1 MAILDR
7 EILTDDIR
15 ELVERFMSTAEEQRR
30 EIRELRIEMESLRRQ
45 AEEIARDI
53 IAYQNRAVRLTW
65 KEKCKQL
72 LAWSYSP
79 FISQTLELAVG
90 TLCSVSYLRYLGAF

>member
-15 ELVERFMSTAEEQRR
+15 ELVERFMST
-30 EIRELRIEMESLRRQ
+30 
-45 AEEIARDI
+45 
-53 IAYQNRAVRLTW
+53 AVRLTW